1 MKSESR
7 TLVLSYGWKNTVAT
21 AGSVIKAYSLHPLQ
35 IPRYNS
41 HHANGRVG
49 VEHEENSLDYW
60 PLRDAINQCE
70 AISPLMIVS
79 AKVPKY
85 ILQSVNKGVDV
96 EPLAIY
102 VNQGTLIHSHD
113 RQRGNLP
120 LRHVDS
126 KVL

>member
-1 MKSESR
+1 MKSESG

-21 AGSVIKAYSLHPLQ
+21 AGSVIKAYSLHLLQ

-41 HHANGRVG
+41 HHANGCVG

-70 AISPLMIVS
+70 AISPLMTVS

-85 ILQSVNKGVDV
+85 ILQSANKGVDV
-96 EPLAIY
+96 EPLARS
-102 VNQGTLIHSHD
+102 VNQGTLMHSHD